1 METLNSFDISMFQPS
16 TGTFV
21 FGIVVA
27 VLTVVI
33 LYKIFEK
40 AGVEG
45 WKAFIP
51 LYNIF
56 VLYELTWG
64 NGFVSLLLLVPIV
77 DIVIS
82 VMTAIKLAKAFG
94 KGTGFGIGIFFFP
107 VICKGIIAFDESRYE
122 GVPA

>member
-16 TGTFV
+16 TGSFV

-27 VLTVVI
+27 VLAVVI

-56 VLYELTWG
+56 VLYKLTWG
-64 NGFVSLLLLVPIV
+64 NGFMSLLLLVPIV

>member
-16 TGTFV
+16 TGSFV

-27 VLTVVI
+27 VLAVVI

-94 KGTGFGIGIFFFP
+94 KGTGFGIGTFFFP

>member
-16 TGTFV
+16 TGSFV

-27 VLTVVI
+27 VLAVVI

-82 VMTAIKLAKAFG
+82 VMTAIKLANAFG
-94 KGTGFGIGIFFFP
+94 K
-107 VICKGIIAFDESRYE
+107 
-122 GVPA
+122 

>member
-16 TGTFV
+16 TGSFV

-27 VLTVVI
+27 VLAVVI

-51 LYNIF
+51 LYNI
-56 VLYELTWG
+56 
-64 NGFVSLLLLVPIV
+64 
-77 DIVIS
+77 
-82 VMTAIKLAKAFG
+82 
-94 KGTGFGIGIFFFP
+94 
-107 VICKGIIAFDESRYE
+107 
-122 GVPA
+122 